1 MQRQGLEST
10 YLSIYNELNKVLK
23 LWHTD
28 KTLLLYSCG
37 YSQLIFNQMEAKEI
51 RKFLGDLN
59 DLDFRYLRI
68 QISMA
73 NDARTLVRDF
83 NLSKEQFCELI
94 QISPKEYNKYMTGG
108 FNYDIRKMALI
119 QAAFCK
125 LQMERTKEEAEN
137 KFTDI
142 VGH

>member
-1 MQRQGLEST
+1 
-10 YLSIYNELNKVLK
+10 
-23 LWHTD
+23 
-28 KTLLLYSCG
+28 
-37 YSQLIFNQMEAKEI
+37 MEAKEI
-51 RKFLGDLN
+51 RKFLGSLN

-73 NDARTLVRDF
+73 NDARTLVKDF
-83 NLSKEQFCELI
+83 NLSREQFCELI
-94 QISPKEYNKYMTGG
+94 QISQKEYDKYMTGG

-125 LQMERTKEEAEN
+125 LQMERTKEEAEK

-142 VGH
+142 VGS

>member
-1 MQRQGLEST
+1 MVSCRLRDT
-10 YLSIYNELNKVLK
+10 DLSNYIKLQAGGNALNTK
-23 LWHTD
+23 
-28 KTLLLYSCG
+28 KTAINYTTC
-37 YSQLIFNQMEAKEI
+37 YSQLIFIEMEAKEI
-51 RKFLGDLN
+51 RKFLGSLN

-73 NDARTLVRDF
+73 NDARTLVKDF
-83 NLSKEQFCELI
+83 NLSREQFCELI
-94 QISPKEYNKYMTGG
+94 QISPKEYDKYMTGG

-125 LQMERTKEEAEN
+125 LQMERTKEEAEK

-142 VGH
+142 VHS